1 VTHVYV
7 DADAAEI
14 SGSGDRS
21 VDADAVRALSFLTG
35 DHDIVLVAAPD
46 QEPPADL
53 RTLASQTVSEVPG
66 HPSELSWYLTADVD
80 RCTGT
85 SARLRTVLIGAAPP
99 SGSVHRCDSVA
110 RDIQAAVME
119 ILASE
124 AMPSR

>member
-1 VTHVYV
+1 VTYVYV

-21 VDADAVRALSFLTG
+21 VDHDAVRALSFLTG
-35 DHDIVLVAAPD
+35 DHEIVLVAAPD
-46 QEPPADL
+46 EEPPADL
-53 RTLASQTVSEVPG
+53 RALASQTVSRVPG
-66 HPSELSWYLTADVD
+66 QPSEFSWYLTADVD

-99 SGSVHRCDSVA
+99 SGSIHRCDSVA
-110 RDIQAAVME
+110 RDIQAAVLE